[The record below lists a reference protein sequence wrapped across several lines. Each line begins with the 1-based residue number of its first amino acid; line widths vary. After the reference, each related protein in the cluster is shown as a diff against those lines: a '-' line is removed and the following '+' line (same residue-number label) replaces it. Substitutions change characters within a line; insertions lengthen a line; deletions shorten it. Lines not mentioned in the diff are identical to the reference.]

1 MLYSVHVYVISL
13 VFMNCFRV
21 FAISVEMET
30 LCVCRT
36 DSGGRAE
43 TSTQEAGGLGG
54 SGQLGEGPWRPPV
67 GAVGKATPLA
77 SEGRG
82 ESKRTRD
89 SWLSQKI
96 LSSEMGH
103 LDRDRGGEGAG

>member
-1 MLYSVHVYVISL
+1 M
-13 VFMNCFRV
+13 C
-21 FAISVEMET
+21 VERT
-30 LCVCRT
+30 LE
-36 DSGGRAE
+36 GGRE

-67 GAVGKATPLA
+67 GAVGQATPLA